1 MSIRVTLIPGDGI
14 GPEVVNAAVE
24 VIEAAGCKVE
34 WERAAAGASAVPT
47 HGTPIPAE
55 TLQSIRRNKLALKG
69 PLATPVGEGYRSAN
83 VALRKEFDLYA
94 NVRPARSFAGVE
106 TRYSG
111 VDLVVIRENTQGLYS
126 GVEHYIDDERTA
138 AESIS
143 IITRKGSE
151 RIIEYAFNYVKQNK
165 RRRLTLVHKANI
177 LKCTSGL
184 FLETGRGLAAK
195 HPDVEFKE
203 MIVDNCAMQLVKNP
217 NQFDV
222 LVTTNLFGDILS
234 DLTSGLI
241 GGLGLTGGANIGRDA
256 AIFEAVH
263 GTAPDIAGKGISN
276 PTAVMLAGVMLLD
289 AESRQAASQTGATRA
304 RARRRIEPRAVR
316 LTLDLAGGEP
326 QASVSDVDRLRAVR
340 ADVQVRADAAARV
353 ADGEPLEPS
362 QRKAQRLARAQV
374 RQLEQLHLDG
384 THGISRP
391 PARKLAARA
400 MTKSRSES
408 RL

>member
-24 VIEAAGCKVE
+24 VIEASGVKLQ
-34 WERAAAGASAVPT
+34 WERAAAGSGALAT

-55 TLQSIRRNKLALKG
+55 TVDAIRRNKLALKG

-106 TRYSG
+106 SRYSG

-126 GVEHYIDDERTA
+126 GVEHYVDDDHNA

-151 RIIEYAFNYVKQNK
+151 RIIQYAFDYVRARH

-184 FLETGRGLAAK
+184 FLEVGRGIAAK
-195 HPDVEFKE
+195 NPDVEFRD

-241 GGLGLTGGANIGRDA
+241 GGLGLTAGANLGKDT

-263 GTAPDIAGKGISN
+263 GTAPDIAGKGVSN
-276 PTAVMLAGVMLLD
+276 PTAVMLAGSM
-289 AESRQAASQTGATRA
+289 
-304 RARRRIEPRAVR
+304 
-316 LTLDLAGGEP
+316 
-326 QASVSDVDRLRAVR
+326 
-340 ADVQVRADAAARV
+340 
-353 ADGEPLEPS
+353 
-362 QRKAQRLARAQV
+362 
-374 RQLEQLHLDG
+374 QLEHIGERTAAD
-384 THGISRP
+384 
-391 PARKLAARA
+391 KLVTAIREAIASKEAVTPDLGGSATTRMFTSA
-400 MTKSRSES
+400 VLK
-408 RL
+408 RLK

>member
-1 MSIRVTLIPGDGI
+1 
-14 GPEVVNAAVE
+14 
-24 VIEAAGCKVE
+24 
-34 WERAAAGASAVPT
+34 
-47 HGTPIPAE
+47 
-55 TLQSIRRNKLALKG
+55 
-69 PLATPVGEGYRSAN
+69 
-83 VALRKEFDLYA
+83 
-94 NVRPARSFAGVE
+94 VRPARSFAGVE

-241 GGLGLTGGANIGRDA
+241 GGLGLTAGANIGKDA

-263 GTAPDIAGKGISN
+263 GTAPDIAGKGVSN
-276 PTAVMLAGVMLLD
+276 PTAVMLAGVMLL
-289 AESRQAASQTGATRA
+289 EHIGERTAADRLVT
-304 RARRRIEPRAVR
+304 AVR
-316 LTLDLAGGEP
+316 EAISSKEAVTPDLGGS
-326 QASVSDVDRLRAVR
+326 ATTRMFTSAVLKRL
-340 ADVQVRADAAARV
+340 
-353 ADGEPLEPS
+353 
-362 QRKAQRLARAQV
+362 K
-374 RQLEQLHLDG
+374 
-384 THGISRP
+384 
-391 PARKLAARA
+391 
-400 MTKSRSES
+400 
-408 RL
+408 

>member
-69 PLATPVGEGYRSAN
+69 PLATPIGEGYRSAN

-184 FLETGRGLAAK
+184 FLETGRALAAK
-195 HPDVEFKE
+195 HPDVEFKDI
-203 MIVDNCAMQLVKNP
+203 IVDNCAMQLVKNP

-234 DLTSGLI
+234 DLTSAHI
-241 GGLGLTGGANIGRDA
+241 GKQA

-263 GTAPDIAGKGISN
+263 GTAPDIAGKGIAN
-276 PTAVMLAGVMLLD
+276 PTAVMLAGVMLL
-289 AESRQAASQTGATRA
+289 EHIGERTAA
-304 RARRRIEPRAVR
+304 
-316 LTLDLAGGEP
+316 
-326 QASVSDVDRLRAVR
+326 DRLGTAIREAIASKEAVTPDLGGSATTR
-340 ADVQVRADAAARV
+340 MFTSAV
-353 ADGEPLEPS
+353 L
-362 QRKAQRLARAQV
+362 KRL
-374 RQLEQLHLDG
+374 
-384 THGISRP
+384 
-391 PARKLAARA
+391 K
-400 MTKSRSES
+400 
-408 RL
+408 